1 MGNHACATL
10 LHHFLAIQRCHSE
23 VPCTATNVRL
33 HFTTSLPLSIVVRR
47 FLVQLRMCDFT
58 SPLPCHS
65 ALSYGGSLYSY
76 ECVTSLHTSLPLS
89 TVIQQ
94 LWYLFFILIQA
105 HQRCVCVCGCVCMC
119 VCVCADVCV
128 CVCVRACADVSVCA
142 CADVCMCSVLDIPG
156 RR

>member
-119 VCVCADVCV
+119 VCACVCGCECV
-128 CVCVRACADVSVCA
+128 CVCGCVHVFC
-142 CADVCMCSVLDIPG
+142 P
-156 RR
+156 